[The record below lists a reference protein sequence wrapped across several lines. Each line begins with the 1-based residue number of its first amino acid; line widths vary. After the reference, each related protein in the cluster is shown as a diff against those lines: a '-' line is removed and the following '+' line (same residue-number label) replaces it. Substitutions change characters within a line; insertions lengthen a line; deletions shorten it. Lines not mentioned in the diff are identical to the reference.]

1 MASVPNDPDY
11 HKPEPKAISVAIIGG
26 GIGGV
31 SLALGLLKY
40 SHIDVHVYEAAP
52 AFGEI
57 GAGVSLGPN
66 AQRALEIIG
75 PSAKEAML
83 KTATANMWDSHANE
97 YLQYRVVC
105 IKSMDRGSYSLIIV
119 FVVTRGKGHR
129 KAH

>member
-11 HKPEPKAISVAIIGG
+11 HRPESKAISVAIIGG
-26 GIGGV
+26 GIGGI

-57 GAGVSLGPN
+57 GAGVALGPN

-75 PSAKEAML
+75 PSAKEALL
-83 KTATANMWDSHANE
+83 KTATTNMWDSHANE
-97 YLQYRVVC
+97 FLQYRVVC
-105 IKSMDRGSYSLIIV
+105 ITPMMVARSC
-119 FVVTRGKGHR
+119 
-129 KAH
+129 